1 MSAFSV
7 FNNCTVKIGHI
18 KTYDGYIDDDTEF
31 IEDVAFDADFQPYN
45 GGLAQ
50 REYGIEEEVTARI
63 YTEPTGGKLKPG
75 MIAAIRDTKYD
86 VVYVAAWEFGDVALI
101 RQLRD

>member
-7 FNNCTVKIGHI
+7 FNNCTVKIGYI
-18 KTYDGYIDDDTEF
+18 NTNDGYVDDDNEF
-31 IEDVAFDADFQPYN
+31 IGVMTFGADFQPYN

-63 YTEPTGGKLKPG
+63 YSEPTGGKLKSG
-75 MIAAIRDTKYD
+75 MIAEIRDTKYD
-86 VVYVAAWEFGDVALI
+86 VIYVAAWEFGDVALL
-101 RQLRD
+101 RQRRD

>member
-7 FNNCTVKIGHI
+7 FNNCTVKIGYI
-18 KTYDGYIDDDTEF
+18 NTNDGYVDDDTEF
-31 IEDVAFDADFQPYN
+31 IEDVAFGADFQPYN

-63 YTEPTGGKLKPG
+63 YTEPTGGKLKSG
-75 MIAAIRDTKYD
+75 MIAEILDTKYD
-86 VVYVAAWEFGDVALI
+86 VVYVAAWEFGDVALL
-101 RQLRD
+101 RQRRE

>member
-1 MSAFSV
+1 MSVFNV

-18 KTYDGYIDDDTEF
+18 VTNDGYTDDDNEF
-31 IEDVAFDADFQPYN
+31 IGGAEFDADFQPYN

-63 YTEPTGGKLKPG
+63 YTEPTGGKLKSG

-86 VVYVAAWEFGDVALI
+86 VVYVAAWKFGEVALL
-101 RQLRD
+101 RQRRD